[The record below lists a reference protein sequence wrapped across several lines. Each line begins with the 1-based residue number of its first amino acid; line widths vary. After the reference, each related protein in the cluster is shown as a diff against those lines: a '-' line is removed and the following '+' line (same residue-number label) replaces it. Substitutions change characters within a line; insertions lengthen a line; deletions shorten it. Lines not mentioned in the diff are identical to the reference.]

1 MSRIKHTDSD
11 NINAVD
17 LAPST
22 RIEFEGVVIDILM
35 EFLGEQKNGAPYHTA
50 DHDHSAYELVI
61 GEEGSLDFSVDG
73 ETFTL
78 NPGAFIII
86 PPHVKHRVISY
97 SQGMRRFCL
106 RFNFKSGAH
115 LIDNEPQ
122 KYLLDVLSHD
132 EREHIFSVISELRR
146 LDGTPLGVPAAYR
159 MRAQFG
165 IIFSYILERL
175 MSTDTGDAAQVSS
188 QISLHTKIENYL
200 YLNYSKGITL
210 ESLAAYLSYS
220 RTQTQR
226 IIEDCFGMPFTE
238 KLREIRLSNAK
249 TLLACDDLTIDAI
262 AEKCGY
268 ETRQGFEA
276 MFQKHVGSTPNQ
288 YRKQHQK

>member
-1 MSRIKHTDSD
+1 MSRIKHAEADSID
-11 NINAVD
+11 AVD

-35 EFLGEQKNGAPYHTA
+35 EFLGEQKHGAPYHTA

-61 GEEGSLDFSVDG
+61 GEEGTIDFAV
-73 ETFTL
+73 ENEAITL
-78 NPGAFIII
+78 NPGEFIII
-86 PPHVKHRVISY
+86 SPHVKHRVASF

-115 LIDNEPQ
+115 LIDTAGRR
-122 KYLLDVLSHD
+122 YLYDTLFPD
-132 EREHIFSVISELRR
+132 ERAHIFSVISELRR
-146 LDGTPLGVPAAYR
+146 LDDTPLPAPAAYR

-175 MSTDTGDAAQVSS
+175 MDIDTGNVTQTSS

-200 YLNYSKGITL
+200 YLNYSKSITL

-226 IIEDCFGMPFTE
+226 IIEDCFGMPFTD
-238 KLREIRLSNAK
+238 KLREIRISNAK
-249 TLLACDDLTIDAI
+249 TLLAGGDLSIDAI

>member
-1 MSRIKHTDSD
+1 MARTKHTEADSID
-11 NINAVD
+11 AVD

-35 EFLGEQKNGAPYHTA
+35 EFLGEQHGTPYRNVL
-50 DHDHSAYELVI
+50 HDHSTYELVI
-61 GEEGSLDFSVDG
+61 VEEGSLDYFI
-73 ETFTL
+73 ENEHITL
-78 NPGAFIII
+78 NHGEFIII
-86 PPHVKHRVISY
+86 SPHVKHRVDHFT
-97 SQGMRRFCL
+97 QTMRRFCL

-115 LIDNEPQ
+115 LVDTEDR
-122 KYLLDVLSHD
+122 KYMRDTLSPD
-132 EREHIFSVISELRR
+132 ERTHIFSVISELRR
-146 LDGTPLGVPAAYR
+146 LDGKALGSPATYR

-165 IIFSYILERL
+165 IIFSYVLERF
-175 MSTDTGDAAQVSS
+175 MDTDTGDAAEASN

-200 YLNYSKGITL
+200 YLNYSKSITL

-226 IIEDCFGMPFTE
+226 IIEDCFGMSFTE
-238 KLREIRLSNAK
+238 KLREIRISNAK
-249 TLLACDDLTIDAI
+249 TLLANGDLSIDAI

-276 MFQKHVGSTPNQ
+276 MFGKHIGSTPNQ
-288 YRKQHQK
+288 YRKQYHK